1 MAGTIQANGIEM
13 AYRFDG
19 PEDGA
24 VVMLSNSLATNYG
37 MWDPQIP
44 ALADKY
50 RVLRYDQRGHGGTEA
65 TAPPYSFDLLME
77 DACALLEAL
86 NISKAHFCGLS
97 MGGMTGQTFGAKR
110 PDMLLS
116 LILCDTASAMPSAD
130 LWTPRIEMARNEG
143 MPALAPSTL
152 ERWFTE
158 PYRKAQTTEVARV
171 ADMISTTKVDG
182 FVGCASAILAMNLA
196 PLHANITA
204 PTLVVVG
211 ADDPSTTVER
221 AEEIHH
227 GIAGSKLVVLDD
239 AAHLS
244 NIEQAD
250 GFNAALRAHLDQ
262 N

>member
-1 MAGTIQANGIEM
+1 
-13 AYRFDG
+13 
-19 PEDGA
+19 
-24 VVMLSNSLATNYG
+24 
-37 MWDPQIP
+37 
-44 ALADKY
+44 
-50 RVLRYDQRGHGGTEA
+50 
-65 TAPPYSFDLLME
+65 
-77 DACALLEAL
+77 
-86 NISKAHFCGLS
+86 
-97 MGGMTGQTFGAKR
+97 
-110 PDMLLS
+110 
-116 LILCDTASAMPSAD
+116 
-130 LWTPRIEMARNEG
+130 MARNEG